1 MVKKLMFCV
10 AVAAVMTGMPA
21 VAQQPEPLKRTV
33 LQKNDF
39 PGDKM
44 ATYLVLIEV
53 APNFVVAKHTHPGI
67 ETGYVQDGEVTVTYD
82 GLPEKTVKAGE
93 SYTNPA
99 AVPHLVKAGP
109 QGVKLIA
116 TFIVD
121 KDKPLAT
128 PAP

>member
-10 AVAAVMTGMPA
+10 AVVAVVAGAPAA
-21 VAQQPEPLKRTV
+21 AQQPEPVKRTV

-39 PGDKM
+39 PGEKM
-44 ATYLVLIEV
+44 STLLVLIEI
-53 APNFVVAKHTHPGI
+53 APNFVIARHTHPGI
-67 ETGYVQDGEVTVTYD
+67 ETGYVLDGEVILTVD
-82 GLPEKTVKAGE
+82 GQGEKTVKAGE

-99 AVPHLVKAGP
+99 TIPHIAKGGP
-109 QGVKLIA
+109 QGVKVIA

-128 PAP
+128 AAP